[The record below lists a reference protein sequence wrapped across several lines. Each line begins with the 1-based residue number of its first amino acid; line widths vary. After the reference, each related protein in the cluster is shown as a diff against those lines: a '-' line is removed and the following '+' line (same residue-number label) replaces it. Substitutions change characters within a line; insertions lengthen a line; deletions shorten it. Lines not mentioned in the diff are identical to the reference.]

1 MSMAPRPQLIIN
13 YAPELDLRITFTHAQ
28 GYGGIAS
35 AEYRFEVDCRLRHAR
50 GSFTYSV
57 SDLCFD
63 LQSFSKFSKE
73 LQGMQQ
79 GLRQEAALKSVGKM
93 MVLRLEGNSRALN
106 ATINI
111 RESLAARLA
120 TLNATVDV
128 DYDLFV
134 NKLRGELDRFLEE
147 VRQIEPSP
155 PGRTSQ

>member
-1 MSMAPRPQLIIN
+1 MAPHPELIIN
-13 YAPELDLRITFTHAQ
+13 YAPELDLRIIFAHAQ
-28 GYGGIAS
+28 RYEGNAS
-35 AEYRFEVDCRLRHAR
+35 PEYRFEVDCRLRHSTGR
-50 GSFTYSV
+50 FTYSV

-73 LQGMQQ
+73 LEDMQQ
-79 GLRQEAALKSVGKM
+79 GLRQEAAVKSVGEM

-134 NKLRGELDRFLEE
+134 NKLRREVERFLEE
-147 VRQIEPSP
+147 VRQLVPSP
-155 PGRTSQ
+155 PGWTSQ

>member
-1 MSMAPRPQLIIN
+1 MAPDPELIIN
-13 YAPELDLRITFTHAQ
+13 YAPELDLRITFAHAQ

-35 AEYRFEVDCRLRHAR
+35 PEYSFEVDCRLRHSTGR
-50 GSFTYSV
+50 FTYSV

-79 GLRQEAALKSVGKM
+79 GLRQEAALKSVGEM
-93 MVLRLEGNSRALN
+93 MVLRLEGNSRAVK
-106 ATINI
+106 ATIDI
-111 RESLAARLA
+111 RESLAGRLA
-120 TLNATVDV
+120 TLNATLDV

-134 NKLRGELDRFLEE
+134 NKLRREVDRFLEE

-155 PGRTSQ
+155 LGWASP

>member
-13 YAPELDLRITFTHAQ
+13 YAPELGLRITFAHAQ

-35 AEYRFEVDCRLRHAR
+35 PEYRFEVDCRLRHST

-120 TLNATVDV
+120 MLNAT
-128 DYDLFV
+128 
-134 NKLRGELDRFLEE
+134 LD
-147 VRQIEPSP
+147 
-155 PGRTSQ
+155 